1 MSQPVDLT
9 NLREMTDGDKDLE
22 TALFQEFFSSSEK
35 LLDELNQALASN
47 NTEEWRRA
55 AHSLK
60 GTSYNLGAAQLGD
73 YCKAAQEGNLAPHEE
88 KASLYE
94 TIASEYELVKYYL
107 LQQG

>member
-22 TALFQEFFSSSEK
+22 TALFQEYFSSSEK
-35 LLDELNQALASN
+35 LLDELNQAIASDN
-47 NTEEWRRA
+47 VEEWRRA
-55 AHSLK
+55 AHALK
-60 GTSYNLGAAQLGD
+60 GTSYNLGAQKLGD
-73 YCKAAQEGNLAPHEE
+73 YCKAAQEGNLAPKSE
-88 KASLYE
+88 KETLYE